1 MTNKVLETD
10 GLCKKFGDFTA
21 VKDVSFAVER
31 GNIHALVGPNGAGK
45 TTLFNLIT
53 RFISPTE
60 GEILFEGVPVSQVA
74 PAEIARRGIIRSFQI
89 TSVFSNLTVLDNV
102 RVVLLRKMGWSF
114 SFVKSRK
121 ALDKMND
128 EAMEALDCVRLG
140 EFASEIAG
148 NLPYGRKR
156 ALELAVTLAMDPV
169 LMLLDEPTQGMGYED
184 VQHIAG
190 LIKEVSAGR
199 SVLMVEHNMTMVA
212 QIADR
217 LTVLQRGEIIADGRY
232 EDVSKDP
239 EVISAYLGGG
249 GVAREY
255 EHATQ

>member
-1 MTNKVLETD
+1 MSSKVLETS
-10 GLCKKFGDFTA
+10 GLCKRFGDFTA
-21 VKDVSFAVER
+21 VNNVDLSVER
-31 GNIHALVGPNGAGK
+31 GDIHALVGPNGAGK

-53 RFISPTE
+53 RFVSPTE
-60 GEILFEGVPVSQVA
+60 GEILFEGAPISRVA

-89 TSVFSNLTVLDNV
+89 SSVFNSLTVLDNV
-102 RVVLLRKMGWSF
+102 RVVLLRKFGWSF
-114 SFVKSRK
+114 SFMKSRS
-121 ALDKMND
+121 ALDEMND
-128 EAMEALDCVRLG
+128 EAMEALDSVRLG
-140 EFASEIAG
+140 DFSSEIAG

-217 LTVLQRGEIIADGRY
+217 LTVLQRGEIIADGCY
-232 EDVSKDP
+232 GDVSKNP

-249 GVAREY
+249 GIAGEQA
-255 EHATQ
+255 HALQ